1 MPRKPAAN
9 APASF
14 YDPGSYTADESV
26 GWLMKRVTL
35 SIVQEVDRR
44 LVDDGITMAQ
54 WGSLFMLCSN
64 RAGTVAE
71 LARELHADPGATTR
85 LLDRLEAKGL
95 LRRERST
102 EDRRVVRL
110 ALTDEGRAVADRVP
124 VALTAVLNEHL
135 AGFTKTEWTT
145 LKDYLRRMLANGRA
159 LSADGS
165 AGEAAA

>member
-1 MPRKPAAN
+1 MRRKTASAAR
-9 APASF
+9 F
-14 YDPGSYTADESV
+14 YEPGAYTADESV

-44 LVDDGITMAQ
+44 LVVDGITMAQ

-95 LRRERST
+95 LRRERCT

-110 ALTDEGRAVADRVP
+110 ALTDEGRSVADRVP

-135 AGFTKTEWTT
+135 AGFTKTEWNT
-145 LKDYLRRMLANGRA
+145 LKDYLRRMLENGQA
-159 LSADGS
+159 TSHGE
-165 AGEAAA
+165 EAA